1 MQEKPQKDHDEM
13 PEIAVQSQDREAVM
27 HAGLVGEG
35 KDAGQQAEVR
45 KEVCEGPN
53 HEDTH
58 LRFPG
63 AAVRNCAADT
73 FGGFGFLCSPAAA
86 LSGQKK
92 LPQGQQIER
101 HAAELERKIPPEVRA
116 AVSGGQQKL
125 LPDLGEREQDGENI
139 QQKILFWL
147 CQAAGRESGQP
158 GEEKTGQEDEHGMDL
173 FRCDIYLEIQYN
185 IYGDC
190 RNKLLETIH
199 NFHGV

>member
-1 MQEKPQKDHDEM
+1 
-13 PEIAVQSQDREAVM
+13 
-27 HAGLVGEG
+27 
-35 KDAGQQAEVR
+35 AEVR

-63 AAVRNCAADT
+63 AAVRNCAADI

-86 LSGQKK
+86 LSGKKK

-101 HAAELERKIPPEVRA
+101 HATELEREIPPEVRA

-139 QQKILFWL
+139 Q
-147 CQAAGRESGQP
+147 
-158 GEEKTGQEDEHGMDL
+158 
-173 FRCDIYLEIQYN
+173 
-185 IYGDC
+185 
-190 RNKLLETIH
+190 
-199 NFHGV
+199 